1 MWRSPRVPTPPGPLA
16 RAWYNQ
22 PMRPLTTDMTDASS
36 RPYFIRDEDI
46 TVAELHRTLAQ
57 GSEYDRHRLLA
68 KMLREARDVDV
79 WHFVTP
85 EAVAE
90 TLPSLD
96 RRLG

>member
-1 MWRSPRVPTPPGPLA
+1 
-16 RAWYNQ
+16 
-22 PMRPLTTDMTDASS
+22 MRPLPTDMTDASS

-57 GSEYDRHRLLA
+57 GSEYGGHWLLA

-90 TLPSLD
+90 TLPSLG